1 MLDGHTSWSSWFG
14 ELVSGLCLSLGF
26 FAMGFIVIILV
37 TQFFGIVIEGD
48 DTEDYEDPPK
58 ATTEEDKTEGGLR
71 ERKAVT
77 AGKSE

>member
-14 ELVSGLCLSLGF
+14 ELTSGLCLSLGF
-26 FAMGFIVIILV
+26 FAMGFIVIILI

-58 ATTEEDKTEGGLR
+58 PVTEEEKAEGGLR
-71 ERKAVT
+71 KREVAK
-77 AGKSE
+77 E